1 MADEAGIA
9 RALNALSATLND
21 QHVAPGDAARIQEIA
36 TGSFGGEQ
44 RLIADGRT
52 LRDDSGRIVARLSYE
67 DGAWS
72 VGRVPEARGSEQ
84 LEQAEEQRSKQTET
98 AYQKPVRG
106 RLAIWKK
113 RLTGS

>member
-9 RALNALSATLND
+9 RTLNALSATLND

-52 LRDDSGRIVARLSYE
+52 LRDDSG
-67 DGAWS
+67 WS